1 MCWLAAIPIAATA
14 VGSVAQTWAGYETAK
29 SQNRS
34 LEYNAAANRQNAE
47 YARQEARYARYQGA
61 RNAEEARKETGT
73 LIGAQRAKMGASGA
87 VVDVGSF
94 LDVTMST
101 AEEGEMDAMARLQEG
116 DVEAWKQE
124 ARAGEYERQ
133 ANMALA
139 SRTNP
144 NAVLW
149 GGILSGVAATGLSAF
164 AMKDYFGGADA
175 AAVSTTRPLSS
186 GNRIARAADSAAG
199 VKWS

>member
-1 MCWLAAIPIAATA
+1 MCWMAAIPIAATA

-47 YARQEARYARYQGA
+47 YARQEARYAKYQAA
-61 RNAEEARKETGT
+61 RNAEESRKETGL

-87 VVDVGSF
+87 VVDAGSF

-101 AEEGEMDAMARLQEG
+101 AEEGEMDAMALLQEG
-116 DVEAWKQE
+116 DMEAWRQE
-124 ARAGEYERQ
+124 VRAGEYERQ
-133 ANMALA
+133 ANMALS

-149 GGILSGVAATGLSAF
+149 GGILSGVAATGMSAYM
-164 AMKDYFGGADA
+164 MKDYFGGTTA
-175 AAVSTTRPLSS
+175 AATGTPTNFAQKYTNLTS
-186 GNRIARAADSAAG
+186 GKGIIG
-199 VKWS
+199 